1 MNFKIPQV
9 IHKKCQQNYLET
21 NADDCIWLLV
31 MLMDCLAKK
40 GESKIIKIET
50 LHRLPN
56 EVVKQLDEFL
66 SDLPMQPEMYREWMT
81 LVQKVQLEDL
91 LLKS

>member
-9 IHKKCQQNYLET
+9 IHKKCQQNHLET

-50 LHRLPN
+50 LHQLPY

-81 LVQKVQLEDL
+81 LVQKVQLDDL